1 VDEIKKEPLALPGG
15 YEWVTLDITKSDQ
28 LEEMYEL
35 LKEHYVE
42 DDENMFRFNY
52 SADFLRWA
60 LTPPH
65 YYADWHIGVRK
76 TKTGGLVACI
86 TGVPA
91 HMMLY
96 DSKVLLCEINFLCVH
111 KTLRSKRL
119 APVLIKEVTRR
130 VNLRGMKLLRRDIRM
145 LCPSVRCTLLCR
157 DMASSLHCWS
167 RSTET
172 GILVSVLAPKH
183 QPKEAHRCRVFK
195 TGSAYDH
202 E

>member
-1 VDEIKKEPLALPGG
+1 VDEIKKEPLVLPGG

-130 VNLRGMKLLRRDIRM
+130 VNLRGMKLLGYQDAVPVSATHFT
-145 LCPSVRCTLLCR
+145 LQGYGKQLTLLESFYR
-157 DMASSLHCWS
+157 NRFPRVSTGTEASTQ
-167 RSTET
+167 RSSSMS
-172 GILVSVLAPKH
+172 GFQDWL
-183 QPKEAHRCRVFK
+183 RV
-195 TGSAYDH
+195 
-202 E
+202 